1 MRALVITAPGRAE
14 VQEVSAPTPGRGEV
28 VVDVDRAGICGT
40 DIEIF
45 HGEMAYLRSGHA
57 RFPMRI
63 GHEWTGVVAS
73 VGEGTDTGWIG
84 RRVMGDTMLGCG
96 SCRRCRRGN
105 QHVCAERHELGI
117 RGGRPGALAEQAAVP
132 ASSLHE
138 LPRALDPAVGA
149 MVEPAGNAL
158 RAVEG
163 AQLAAGDRVL
173 ILGPGTIGLL
183 CALLARDAGAEV
195 HLLGV
200 TEESMGFARELGFE
214 HMWTEQT
221 LPELP
226 VDAVIDAATS
236 AELPARALQLVEP
249 GGRVVYIGLASSPS
263 QIDTRELVL
272 GDLTAVGVLSASPGL
287 PGAIAAFTSGNVDPR
302 PLVAATTGLDEVAEV
317 LAGTRPTGAGPA
329 PKIHID
335 PSR

>member
-1 MRALVITAPGRAE
+1 
-14 VQEVSAPTPGRGEV
+14 
-28 VVDVDRAGICGT
+28 
-40 DIEIF
+40 
-45 HGEMAYLRSGHA
+45 
-57 RFPMRI
+57 
-63 GHEWTGVVAS
+63 
-73 VGEGTDTGWIG
+73 
-84 RRVMGDTMLGCG
+84 
-96 SCRRCRRGN
+96 
-105 QHVCAERHELGI
+105 
-117 RGGRPGALAEQAAVP
+117 
-132 ASSLHE
+132 
-138 LPRALDPAVGA
+138 

-302 PLVAATTGLDEVAEV
+302 PLVAATIGLDEVAEV